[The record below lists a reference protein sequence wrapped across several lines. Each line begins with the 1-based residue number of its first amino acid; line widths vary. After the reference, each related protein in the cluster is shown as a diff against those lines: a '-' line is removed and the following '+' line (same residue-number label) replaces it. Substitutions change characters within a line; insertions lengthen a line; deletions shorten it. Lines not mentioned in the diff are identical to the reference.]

1 MAQGKAFTEEQRETI
16 IQSLQ
21 DWLELGFSRNKA
33 CAFIGLKPN
42 ILSNWVKEDE
52 ALGMKLVGWE
62 NANNKIAMSNIR
74 DAMVKESETED
85 LKKENS
91 WKWVSAKEETM
102 KPKQDITSDDKAL
115 PTPILTVTKDVHTND
130 SDAEDSST
138 D

>member
-42 ILSNWVKEDE
+42 TLSNWVKEDE

-62 NANNKIAMSNIR
+62 NANNKIAMSSIR
-74 DAMVKESETED
+74 DAMVKESETDD
-85 LKKENS
+85 LKRDNA

-115 PTPILTVTKDVHTND
+115 PTPILTVTKDVHIND
-130 SDAEDSST
+130 SDAEDSGT
-138 D
+138 N

>member
-42 ILSNWVKEDE
+42 TLSNWVKEDE

-138 D
+138 E